1 MALIQCPECEGKVS
15 DKAKACIHCGYPLH
29 DDSPASTQFCPY
41 CGRENNASSAFCAY
55 CGKTLSSAALSQDAL
70 APLEDSSSTDIM
82 AFARQEADAAISRRQ
97 WSEPVYYQPDN
108 QARCPKCG
116 STSLS
121 VDRKGFGYGKAV
133 AGAVIAGPIGLLAGG
148 IGANKTMV
156 TCMSCGHKYALEG

>member
-15 DKAKACIHCGYPLH
+15 DKAKACIHCGCPLH
-29 DDSPASTQFCPY
+29 DDGSASTQYCAY
-41 CGRENNASSAFCAY
+41 CGRENVAASAFCAY
-55 CGKTLSSAALSQDAL
+55 CGKGVSSASLPQVAL
-70 APLEDSSSTDIM
+70 ASSGESSSTDIM
-82 AFARQEADAAISRRQ
+82 AFAKQEADAAICRRQ
-97 WSEPVYYQPDN
+97 WSEPDYYEPEN